1 MKPEIHRIFCLS
13 KNPKNILMWSHYADN
28 HSGVC
33 IGYKVHRVDNKIGL
47 KFKKGTFLKIF
58 EDNYFGNIFWPIVKV
73 EYSDIR
79 PEPIEFEKAKK
90 DDKYGMAQRL
100 NFFSNKSTVWKY
112 EEEYRLLMSKNF
124 INMNPVYIK
133 PGDVKEVIFGLYT
146 PKPVMEYITKDIGN
160 DSGIDF
166 FKVELVPR
174 KYELEIVPLT
184 GL

>member
-1 MKPEIHRIFCLS
+1 
-13 KNPKNILMWSHYADN
+13 
-28 HSGVC
+28 VC

-47 KFKKGTFLKIF
+47 KFKKGTFWKKF

-79 PEPIEFEKAKK
+79 PEPIDFEKAKK
-90 DDKYGMAQRL
+90 DDKYGMTQRL
-100 NFFSNKSTVWKY
+100 KFFSNKSSVWKY

-146 PKPVMEYITKDIGN
+146 PKPVMEDIIKVIGKD
-160 DSGIDF
+160 SSVDF

-174 KYELEIVPLT
+174 KYELEIVPLLT
-184 GL
+184 